1 MTVRKFRPPN
11 RLASMIKDRGGL
23 LAKDAIAAAEAN
35 VETLRESSLASLDEA
50 LEAIE
55 ARFGAGVPGR
65 AAEDFETLYTLT
77 LKIVDVAGFA
87 ADAGVDE
94 AAVSLCALVD
104 ACAEAGAWRW
114 DAVDVHLSA
123 LRLLRN
129 LGAQLPAEQRRGMLD
144 GLHKVVQR

>member
-11 RLASMIKDRGGL
+11 RLAAMIKDRGGI

-35 VETLRESSLASLDEA
+35 VETLRDSSLAALDEA
-50 LEAIE
+50 LEGIE
-55 ARFGAGVPGR
+55 ARFGATAPGR
-65 AAEDFETLYTLT
+65 AGEDFETLYTMT
-77 LKIVDVAGFA
+77 LKIIDVAGFA

-104 ACAEAGAWRW
+104 GCADAGVWRW

-129 LGAQLPAEQRRGMLD
+129 VGASLPADQRRGMLD
-144 GLHKVVQR
+144 GLHKVAQR

>member
-11 RLASMIKDRGGL
+11 RLASMIKDRGGI
-23 LAKDAIAAAEAN
+23 LAKDALAAAEAN
-35 VETLRESSLASLDEA
+35 VEALRESSLAALDAA

-55 ARFGAGVPGR
+55 ARFGPGAPDR
-65 AAEDFETLYTLT
+65 GSEEFETLYTMT
-77 LKIVDVAGFA
+77 LKVVDVSGFA

-104 ACAEAGAWRW
+104 ACAEAQAWRW

-129 LGAQLPAEQRRGMLD
+129 VGASLPAEHRRGMLD

>member
-11 RLASMIKDRGGL
+11 RLAAMIKDRGGI
-23 LAKDAIAAAEAN
+23 LAKDAVAAAEAN
-35 VETLRESSLASLDEA
+35 VEALRESSLASLDAA

-55 ARFGAGVPGR
+55 ARFGPAAQGR
-65 AAEDFETLYTLT
+65 ASEDFEALYTMT
-77 LKIVDVAGFA
+77 LKIVDVSGFA

-94 AAVSLCALVD
+94 AAVSLCALAD
-104 ACAEAGAWRW
+104 ACAEAQAWRW

-129 LGAQLPAEQRRGMLD
+129 VGASLPAEQRRGMLD
-144 GLHKVVQR
+144 GLHKVAQR

>member
-11 RLASMIKDRGGL
+11 RLASMIKDRGGI
-23 LAKDAIAAAEAN
+23 LAKDAVAAAEAN
-35 VETLRESSLASLDEA
+35 IEGLRESSLAALDAA
-50 LEAIE
+50 LETIE
-55 ARFGAGVPGR
+55 ARFGPAAPGR
-65 AAEDFETLYTLT
+65 ADEDFETLYTLT
-77 LKIVDVAGFA
+77 LKVVDVAGFA

-104 ACAEAGAWRW
+104 GCAEAGAWRW

-129 LGAQLPAEQRRGMLD
+129 VGASLPTEHRRGMLD

>member
-11 RLASMIKDRGGL
+11 RLASMIKDRGGI
-23 LAKDAIAAAEAN
+23 LAKDAVAAAEAN
-35 VETLRESSLASLDEA
+35 IETLRESSLAALDAA

-55 ARFGAGVPGR
+55 ARFGPVAPDRGG
-65 AAEDFETLYTLT
+65 EDFETLYTMT
-77 LKIVDVAGFA
+77 LKIVDVSGFA

-104 ACAEAGAWRW
+104 ACAEAKAWRW

-129 LGAQLPAEQRRGMLD
+129 VGASLPAEHRRGMLE

>member
-11 RLASMIKDRGGL
+11 RLAAMIKDRGGI
-23 LAKDAIAAAEAN
+23 LAKDAVAAAEAN
-35 VETLRESSLASLDEA
+35 VETLRDSSLAALDEA

-55 ARFGAGVPGR
+55 ARFGPTAAGR
-65 AAEDFETLYTLT
+65 AGEDFETLYTLT
-77 LKIVDVAGFA
+77 LKIIDVAGFA

-104 ACAEAGAWRW
+104 NCAEAGAWRW

-129 LGAQLPAEQRRGMLD
+129 VGASLPAEHRRGMLD
-144 GLHKVVQR
+144 GLHKVAQR

>member
-11 RLASMIKDRGGL
+11 RLAAMIKERGGV

-35 VETLRESSLASLDEA
+35 VETLRDSSLAALDEA

-55 ARFGAGVPGR
+55 ARFGPVG
-65 AAEDFETLYTLT
+65 EDFETLYTMT
-77 LKIVDVAGFA
+77 LKIIDVAGFA

-104 ACAEAGAWRW
+104 GCAEAGAWRW
-114 DAVDVHLSA
+114 DAVDVHISA

-129 LGAQLPAEQRRGMLD
+129 VGASLPAEQRRGMLD
-144 GLHKVVQR
+144 GLHKVAQR

>member
-23 LAKDAIAAAEAN
+23 MAKDALAAAEAN
-35 VETLRESSLASLDEA
+35 VEALRESSLAALDAA

-55 ARFGAGVPGR
+55 ARFGPAAPDR
-65 AAEDFETLYTLT
+65 ASEEFETLYTMT
-77 LKIVDVAGFA
+77 LKVVDVSGFA

-129 LGAQLPAEQRRGMLD
+129 VGASLPAAHRRGMLD